1 MSKPNKAN
9 KTNYTQ
15 AGRLTPDEMARERMK
30 GAGRD
35 VPPTEQMHITGKT
48 PPIPGEREPTRP
60 RSAPEE

>member
-15 AGRLTPDEMARERMK
+15 AGRLTPDDMARERLK
-30 GAGRD
+30 QEQA
-35 VPPTEQMHITGKT
+35 VPPTDQAHITGKT
-48 PPIPGEREPTRP
+48 PPIPGEWEPNRP